1 MRLEPVTLIGSV
13 VRLIPLRLDHAD
25 ALAEVGLDESLWR
38 WQPAPIADVA
48 AMRAYAAAALDDQEQ
63 GSVLPFAIVD
73 NSSNRIIGSTRYM
86 DIAMAHRRLEIGGT
100 WITRTHQRSGANT
113 DAKRLLLSH
122 AFDTLAVQRV
132 VFKTETLNVQSRQAI
147 QRIGAIQ
154 EGIFRKH
161 LISTSG
167 RARDMV
173 YFSILDSEWP
183 TVKDNFAMLDRRHV
197 APGRS

>member
-13 VRLIPLRLDHAD
+13 VRLIPLRLDHVD
-25 ALAEVGLDESLWR
+25 ALAAVGLDEALWR
-38 WQPAPIADVA
+38 WQPAPIASTD
-48 AMRAYAAAALDDQEQ
+48 AMHAYVAAALGDQEQ

-73 NSSNRIIGSTRYM
+73 KSSDRIIGSTRYM

-100 WITRTHQRSGANT
+100 WITSTHQRSGANT

-132 VFKTETLNVQSRQAI
+132 VFKTETLNEQSRQAI
-147 QRIGAIQ
+147 QRIGATQ

-161 LISTSG
+161 SIATSG

-183 TVKDNFAMLDRRHV
+183 IVKANLAKLGERQS
-197 APGRS
+197 AT